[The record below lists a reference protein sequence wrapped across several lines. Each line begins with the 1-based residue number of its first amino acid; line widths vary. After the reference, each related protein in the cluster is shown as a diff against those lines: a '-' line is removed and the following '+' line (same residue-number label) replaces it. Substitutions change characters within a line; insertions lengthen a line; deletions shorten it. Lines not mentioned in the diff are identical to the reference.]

1 VRLLDYTTV
10 AKWWCHYRGTKVLP
24 RSWKTFPKLPRDAD
38 VELVQV
44 LEDTEV
50 VQVLVDTEEVQVLE
64 DISKVSPSALMLSK
78 VQVLEDMKTSNDS
91 PNVGHWIETTRNA
104 LSFYLSLNHYFN
116 ILLYT

>member
-1 VRLLDYTTV
+1 VRLLDYTRV
-10 AKWWCHYRGTKVLP
+10 AKWWCHYPGTKVLP
-24 RSWKTFPKLPRDAD
+24 RSWKTFPKLPRDTD

-50 VQVLVDTEEVQVLE
+50 VQVLE

-104 LSFYLSLNHYFN
+104 LSFYLSLSYYFN
-116 ILLYT
+116 ILLYA